1 MLDWKNKKLLVL
13 GGTSASLDLVKTAKK
28 MGVYTI
34 VTDDRDYGVAKDMA
48 DEAIKISTTDIPALV
63 ALVNSRKIDGVFSG
77 PGEFNIKNAMKV
89 AQLAGLPFYA
99 TEEQWNVCSNKDTFK
114 KLCRDFSV
122 PCVFEYRTDNGL
134 DDELLSR
141 IKYPIIVKPVD
152 GASSRGVGVCYSE
165 DQLRKNYKK
174 AMENSARGKVI
185 IEQYIDNGGIVT
197 SIRYIA
203 CKGELYLSLTG
214 DTYVVDPINRT
225 ALISALTVYPS
236 KYTSYYIDNID
247 AKAKEM
253 FKSIQFKNGVL
264 FMQSLPQE
272 NELFFHEMGLRLS
285 GGLTYTITEAANQ
298 INDLEMM
305 IRYALGE
312 AMCSDEEIYR
322 IDPRLGGQLA
332 ASLCIPLKV
341 GIIGSI
347 DGIEEIINSLKIE
360 NFAQYRNVGDEITN
374 KSIGTL
380 MQHFGRFKFFVNSM
394 EELVYTVN
402 QIQKMLTVRDI
413 TGNDMIYAYFDT
425 DRLR

>member
-1 MLDWKNKKLLVL
+1 
-13 GGTSASLDLVKTAKK
+13 
-28 MGVYTI
+28 
-34 VTDDRDYGVAKDMA
+34 
-48 DEAIKISTTDIPALV
+48 
-63 ALVNSRKIDGVFSG
+63 
-77 PGEFNIKNAMKV
+77 
-89 AQLAGLPFYA
+89 
-99 TEEQWNVCSNKDTFK
+99 
-114 KLCRDFSV
+114 
-122 PCVFEYRTDNGL
+122 
-134 DDELLSR
+134 
-141 IKYPIIVKPVD
+141 
-152 GASSRGVGVCYSE
+152 
-165 DQLRKNYKK
+165 
-174 AMENSARGKVI
+174 
-185 IEQYIDNGGIVT
+185 
-197 SIRYIA
+197 
-203 CKGELYLSLTG
+203 
-214 DTYVVDPINRT
+214 
-225 ALISALTVYPS
+225 
-236 KYTSYYIDNID
+236 
-247 AKAKEM
+247 
-253 FKSIQFKNGVL
+253 
-264 FMQSLPQE
+264 
-272 NELFFHEMGLRLS
+272 MGLRLS